1 MSGGVGSFTSTSGK
15 NARSFHSNL
24 LDLEE
29 EIAETRKELNFCRK
43 EVQILNHDCRAAHGS
58 RGSEVRCSCVLFIVV
73 VYYEQ
78 DRRRKGTKG
87 VTKLC
92 AASKKSK

>member
-43 EVQILNHDCRAAHGS
+43 EVQILNTERDTILEMA
-58 RGSEVRCSCVLFIVV
+58 ETKCSDIDKYLTKEIHYLENF
-73 VYYEQ
+73 YYL
-78 DRRRKGTKG
+78 KYLK
-87 VTKLC
+87 
-92 AASKKSK
+92 